1 MLLILYNV
9 ISLLRSTVHS
19 NTLIIRQLS
28 LYRNSIDDFCACME
42 WAKIKWWFPTF
53 YTIFGSSSSWRSQWK
68 KAFTIAQCGI
78 IVNMAILM
86 KNYQERLA
94 IPHIDSFRPNKQ
106 KTKFFHLLK
115 VFTHPLR
122 LNAKKINH
130 WSHIWPDAGHNH
142 GDAMANRRLVF

>member
-1 MLLILYNV
+1 MV
-9 ISLLRSTVHS
+9 IS
-19 NTLIIRQLS
+19 NF
-28 LYRNSIDDFCACME
+28 LYYFWKFVFLKKPMKESIHHC
-42 WAKIKWWFPTF
+42 
-53 YTIFGSSSSWRSQWK
+53 
-68 KAFTIAQCGI
+68 QCGI

-130 WSHIWPDAGHNH
+130 
-142 GDAMANRRLVF
+142 